1 AAPPPPPLRR
11 RAAGERGSAPLR
23 GVLAGLPGPGDRAG
37 PRRRDGPAALRPS
50 RLRKL
55 RRRRR
60 APWTNRPPG
69 GPARPPS
76 LPQPS
81 IRALRR
87 AGCPRAA
94 RTAAAVRRQ
103 RPAPRA
109 AAFVR
114 HARKRRRPA
123 AVPRSCASVPSPCP
137 TQLRR
142 NRSRKPALSE
152 ARQPRL
158 SVGVRLVLGQ
168 KILCL
173 QRPLAVD
180 AGLLRHRDRLAQRL
194 GGLVLQRK
202 RL

>member
-1 AAPPPPPLRR
+1 
-11 RAAGERGSAPLR
+11 
-23 GVLAGLPGPGDRAG
+23 
-37 PRRRDGPAALRPS
+37 
-50 RLRKL
+50 
-55 RRRRR
+55 
-60 APWTNRPPG
+60 PWTNRPPG

-202 RL
+202 RLRLQRAPVEFLLLRIEPARHRRVEQALVEVPVRLADAGERRLAPARAAD